1 MLRLL
6 TRPAVWA
13 GAAAAGVAAV
23 LVRSLACDDGNHK
36 GFGLACRADGA
47 ANPTA
52 AAVAAAAQRHFA
64 LLPLRMQAVQQPAQA
79 AAAVSALS
87 PDEWRAFKLVHKEA
101 LTKGVSNPTVRGEG
115 RPTTSM
121 LTH

>member
-1 MLRLL
+1 MVEA
-6 TRPAVWA
+6 TRVWA
-13 GAAAAGVAAV
+13 RLQGGW
-23 LVRSLACDDGNHK
+23 RCKPHRR
-36 GFGLACRADGA
+36 CRRRCCPHNDAK
-47 ANPTA
+47 
-52 AAVAAAAQRHFA
+52 RHFA

-115 RPTTSM
+115 EADHQHAHT
-121 LTH
+121 LTAAAAPASVFVGCSVCC